1 MNLLS
6 MLQSAN
12 NPASSPVV
20 AERKYTAP
28 GSKALRNGNE
38 LTHEKAIE
46 LYRSAAHTE
55 WTRTIDFEKRLGKSK
70 STALPSL
77 RKWEGMGIV
86 ESRPAGGG
94 FNRRRGLEWRFK

>member
-28 GSKALRNGNE
+28 GSRALRNGNE
-38 LTHEKAIE
+38 LTHEKAIS
-46 LYRSAAHTE
+46 LYKSVAHTE
-55 WTRTIDFEKRLGKSK
+55 WTRTVDFEKRLGKSK
-70 STALPSL
+70 STALPTL
-77 RKWEGMGIV
+77 KKWEGMNLV
-86 ESRPAGGG
+86 ESRLVGGQ
-94 FNRRRGLEWRFK
+94 FNRRRGLEWKFK